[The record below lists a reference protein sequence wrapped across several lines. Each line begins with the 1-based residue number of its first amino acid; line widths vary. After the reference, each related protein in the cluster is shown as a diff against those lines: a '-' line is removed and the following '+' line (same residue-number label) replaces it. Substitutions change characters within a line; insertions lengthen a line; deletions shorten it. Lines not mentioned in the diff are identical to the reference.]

1 MPKLL
6 VQRLDTLRRD
16 LEAQRAAGIPKWG
29 KLTPWREIA
38 KSYPGVPPGTLCA
51 VFKGREPHKATI
63 RAALGLP
70 VTVPVAV
77 CPHCGQPPL
86 SKHHRCVGAAP
97 RPRKPMKNARRK
109 RLIHDEQWRNLFAK
123 MARKKH

>member
-70 VTVPVAV
+70 VTVPVPV
-77 CPHCGQPPL
+77 CPACGKPPL
-86 SKHHRCVGAAP
+86 AKHHVCPADNSKP
-97 RPRKPMKNARRK
+97 RPKRRN
-109 RLIHDEQWRNLFAK
+109 WRGLALTLAGLLVNQK
-123 MARKKH
+123 

>member
-16 LEAQRAAGIPKWG
+16 LEAQRAAGIPKRG

-51 VFKGREPHKATI
+51 VGKGREPHKPSI

-77 CPHCGQPPL
+77 CSLHGIVHE
-86 SKHHRCVGAAP
+86 KRCPGAEP
-97 RPRKPMKNARRK
+97 KPRKPAKSARRK
-109 RLIHDEQWRNLFAK
+109 RLIYDEHWRSLFAK
-123 MARKKH
+123 MASRKH